1 MQKRLRRTYTAAIKL
16 LAMRRI
22 KHGKRVADIAQK
34 LDILES
40 TLRRWRK
47 QFAKIIHTSQQ
58 LELKRLREDNKRLK
72 QQLASARKVLS
83 EFGKTLNI

>member
-40 TLRRWRK
+40 VKRHNLLIPWR
-47 QFAKIIHTSQQ
+47 QMDLTPH
-58 LELKRLREDNKRLK
+58 
-72 QQLASARKVLS
+72 
-83 EFGKTLNI
+83 G